1 MSVDLI
7 IDAGLTAGK
16 GGNPLQLEL
25 KTLLIDNEDKFI
37 DVKFYEQT
45 IVGGEAGYKK
55 LYSYRLK
62 DGMAHILKD
71 GTIVQ
76 AKDAEG
82 NLLFDTI
89 QKQSRGE
96 NDELLFNQDG
106 SPALEDVQVP
116 RALLAQFTRWVT
128 AMKPYVWD
136 AQGALKDGIKQFYK
150 LV

>member
-1 MSVDLI
+1 MSVDLT

-25 KTLLIDNEDKFI
+25 KSLFIDNEDKFI

-62 DGMAHILKD
+62 DGMPHVLKD
-71 GTIVQ
+71 GEAVQ
-76 AKDAEG
+76 AKDDEG
-82 NLLFDTI
+82 VLLFDTI
-89 QKQSRGE
+89 QRQVTIDGVHQ
-96 NDELLFNQDG
+96 FNQDG
-106 SPALEDVQVP
+106 TPILEDVQVP

-136 AQGALKDGIKQFYK
+136 ATGALKDGIKQFYK

>member
-1 MSVDLI
+1 MSIDLT
-7 IDAGLTAGK
+7 IDAGLTSGL

-25 KTLLIDNEDKFI
+25 KSLLVENEDKYI

-45 IVGGEAGYKK
+45 IVGGEAVKKK
-55 LYSYRLK
+55 LYSYRLMN
-62 DGMAHILKD
+62 GMAHILKD

-76 AKDAEG
+76 AKDSED

-89 QKQSRGE
+89 QKQSRDE
-96 NDELLFNQDG
+96 NDNLMFNQDG
-106 SPALEDVQVP
+106 SPVLEDVEVP
-116 RALLAQFTRWVT
+116 TALLNQFTRWVT